1 MADFSNLL
9 GEIDELENTQ
19 PSIQDPENE
28 LESSGQILD
37 IPSNTTDE
45 VPSVLRKAR
54 DELELQREGLTASTF
69 DVTQDTAPFEASDAS
84 EEIQTDDD
92 FQLMKKVWI
101 QELNSPE
108 LLPFEP
114 DLYPMLLEV
123 LGHQQD
129 TLDQLQSQAQ
139 SEVVDP
145 ALASLAASICKM
157 DMDRMSFLLAD
168 YTRTRL
174 EKIEMHALH
183 NRDLIDRMS
192 DTEVAY
198 LKGYGE
204 LFEAHMR
211 RSVTNHIPK
220 EAWQSLDADEMI
232 ERPDLDS
239 YVFAKN
245 VSEETVEIDRYYG
258 LNMQEEEEEEDGR
271 YFPCEP
277 GGKIFV
283 RYRCIRG
290 LISEHKVQL
299 LM

>member
-9 GEIDELENTQ
+9 GEIEELENTQ

-28 LESSGQILD
+28 LEPSDQITD
-37 IPSNTTDE
+37 IPSNPNDE
-45 VPSVLRKAR
+45 VPSILRKAR

-69 DVTQDTAPFEASDAS
+69 DATQDTSPFDALNTS
-84 EEIQTDDD
+84 EEIPTDDD
-92 FQLMKKVWI
+92 FQLMKKLWI

-108 LLPFEP
+108 LLPSKS

-129 TLDQLQSQAQ
+129 TLDQLQSQAH
-139 SEVVDP
+139 SDGVDP
-145 ALASLAASICKM
+145 TLASLAASVCKM

-183 NRDLIDRMS
+183 NRDMIDRMS
-192 DTEVAY
+192 DSEVAY

-204 LFEAHMR
+204 LFEEHMR
-211 RSVTNHIPK
+211 RSVTNHFPK
-220 EAWQSLDADEMI
+220 DIWKSLDSNQMI
-232 ERPDLDS
+232 ERPDLDT
-239 YVFAKN
+239 YVFAEI
-245 VSEETVEIDRYYG
+245 VSEDAVEIDNYCG
-258 LNMQEEEEEEDGR
+258 LNINEEEETEER
-271 YFPCEP
+271 YRSYEP
-277 GGKIFV
+277 GDKLFL
-283 RYRCIRG
+283 RYRCIRE
-290 LISEHKVQL
+290 LILQGKVEL

>member
-9 GEIDELENTQ
+9 GEIEELENTQ

-28 LESSGQILD
+28 LEPSDQITD
-37 IPSNTTDE
+37 IPSNPNDE
-45 VPSVLRKAR
+45 VPSILRKAR

-69 DVTQDTAPFEASDAS
+69 DATQDTSPFDALDTS
-84 EEIQTDDD
+84 EEIPTDDD
-92 FQLMKKVWI
+92 FQLMKKLWI

-108 LLPFEP
+108 LLPSKS

-129 TLDQLQSQAQ
+129 TLDQLQSQAR
-139 SEVVDP
+139 SDVVDP
-145 ALASLAASICKM
+145 TLASLAASVCKM

-183 NRDLIDRMS
+183 NRDMIDRMS
-192 DTEVAY
+192 DSEVAY

-204 LFEAHMR
+204 LFEEHMR

-220 EAWQSLDADEMI
+220 GAWKSLDSNEMI
-232 ERPDLDS
+232 ERPDLDT
-239 YVFAKN
+239 YVFAEI
-245 VSEETVEIDRYYG
+245 VSDDAVEIDNYCG
-258 LNMQEEEEEEDGR
+258 LDINEEEEAEGR
-271 YFPCEP
+271 YQSYEP
-277 GGKIFV
+277 GDKLFL
-283 RYRCIRG
+283 RYRCIRE
-290 LISEHKVQL
+290 LILQGKVEL

>member
-1 MADFSNLL
+1 MADFGNLL

-28 LESSGQILD
+28 LESSDQ
-37 IPSNTTDE
+37 IPSISSNPNEE
-45 VPSVLRKAR
+45 VPLVLRKAR

-69 DVTQDTAPFEASDAS
+69 DATQDTSPFDALDHS

-92 FQLMKKVWI
+92 FQLMKKLWI

-108 LLPFEP
+108 LLPSKP

-139 SEVVDP
+139 SDVVDP
-145 ALASLAASICKM
+145 TLATLAASICKM

-192 DTEVAY
+192 DSEVAY

-211 RSVTNHIPK
+211 RSVTNHMPK
-220 EAWQSLDADEMI
+220 DAFKKLDEDYMI

-239 YVFAKN
+239 YVFAEI
-245 VSEETVEIDRYYG
+245 VSEDEVNINNYYG
-258 LNMQEEEEEEDGR
+258 LNISDDEEELER
-271 YFPCEP
+271 YQSFQP
-277 GGKIFV
+277 GDKIFV
-283 RYRCIRG
+283 RYRCIQD
-290 LISEHKVQL
+290 LILKGKVEL